1 VADGIPQYLFFP
13 ETKGTYRRESLIEHS
28 KVPMLIFVPG
38 LALEDVDKLFA
49 PEGLMDAMRPS
60 SRKIES
66 LVSVQDCGVT
76 LGLQDRTS
84 LRSPSRILKV
94 ASFQNH
100 RQPDWIGEIGIPPGS
115 RQSDDR

>member
-49 PEGLMDAMRPS
+49 PEGIMEAMRD
-60 SRKIES
+60 
-66 LVSVQDCGVT
+66 Q
-76 LGLQDRTS
+76 
-84 LRSPSRILKV
+84 KV
-94 ASFQNH
+94 
-100 RQPDWIGEIGIPPGS
+100 PDVETFEV
-115 RQSDDR
+115 RRDT